1 MESIII
7 TPKNAEELNFINE
20 LLNKLGIQNKTV
32 NSDVLDDST
41 LSLLLHGVYRLES
54 DSEEEI

>member
-7 TPKNAEELNFINE
+7 TPKNAEELKFINE
-20 LLNKLGIQNKTV
+20 LLNKLSIQNKTV